1 MFDTKKFIC
10 EKTLHLLK
18 QAVACNTVDQIETSS
33 ATEMAMLKFIT
44 RCDCDIN
51 ALRNQY
57 LPTDLLRFQFD
68 SARKRMSTVVE
79 TEGIDGEQM
88 EHGYTKRLHVKGA
101 SEIVLTTCT
110 HYLDSNGEKV

>member
-1 MFDTKKFIC
+1 
-10 EKTLHLLK
+10 
-18 QAVACNTVDQIETSS
+18 
-33 ATEMAMLKFIT
+33 
-44 RCDCDIN
+44 
-51 ALRNQY
+51 
-57 LPTDLLRFQFD
+57 
-68 SARKRMSTVVE
+68 MSTVVE